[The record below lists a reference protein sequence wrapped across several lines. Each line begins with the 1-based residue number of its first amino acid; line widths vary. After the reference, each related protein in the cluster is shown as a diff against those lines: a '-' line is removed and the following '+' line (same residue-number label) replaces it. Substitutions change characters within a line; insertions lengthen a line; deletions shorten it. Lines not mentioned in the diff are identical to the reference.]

1 MEEEYGKGDVM
12 ALDALTA
19 EFASRPLDFLRGKTI
34 NPRAYPREFDTLP
47 APVLGVATTIDLD
60 FGKPQWLEAWFSKPE
75 AIRRAGE
82 AVRTRFASAKVEVPI
97 AWIRLEEDPV
107 YQGGALALDLE
118 YSKSED
124 IANRISKADRLPIYY
139 LPCQADTFVRMTIP
153 QYDEENVADF
163 GIARRAGAAYPKS
176 GESGKGKSNLTRQ
189 WSPETRFLIDPYN
202 PHLFFTAGLTG
213 CSVFVC
219 GDARQPTVTHIGTGG
234 SLTGHGTPYG
244 DDSALFWWELQLLER
259 FQRLQ
264 SEVVATKL
272 PALARQKLYEINVND
287 YMGETGR
294 VQEFCRWLT
303 HQPQK
308 LTIQH
313 AEAFGCVFGIRYG
326 TLWSFY
332 LQESVTTTWFEV
344 VQEPRQVVR
353 KKLVQT
359 KKIRPYLPGELY
371 HCWESP
377 AEFDE
382 FSYRDEVGFEQVSV
396 RKSFSRTTPL
406 SVRPFFPKGGGAA
419 RLLWWSKKLFH

>member
-1 MEEEYGKGDVM
+1 
-12 ALDALTA
+12 
-19 EFASRPLDFLRGKTI
+19 
-34 NPRAYPREFDTLP
+34 
-47 APVLGVATTIDLD
+47 
-60 FGKPQWLEAWFSKPE
+60 
-75 AIRRAGE
+75 
-82 AVRTRFASAKVEVPI
+82 
-97 AWIRLEEDPV
+97 
-107 YQGGALALDLE
+107 
-118 YSKSED
+118 
-124 IANRISKADRLPIYY
+124 
-139 LPCQADTFVRMTIP
+139 
-153 QYDEENVADF
+153 
-163 GIARRAGAAYPKS
+163 
-176 GESGKGKSNLTRQ
+176 
-189 WSPETRFLIDPYN
+189 
-202 PHLFFTAGLTG
+202 
-213 CSVFVC
+213 
-219 GDARQPTVTHIGTGG
+219 
-234 SLTGHGTPYG
+234 
-244 DDSALFWWELQLLER
+244 
-259 FQRLQ
+259 
-264 SEVVATKL
+264 
-272 PALARQKLYEINVND
+272 LARQKLYEINAND

-359 KKIRPYLPGELY
+359 KKIRPYLPDELY
-371 HCWESP
+371 HHWESP

-419 RLLWWSKKLFH
+419 RLLCGLRSSFIETT